1 MTCPH
6 ASGRRKRVQKRRSA
20 PARMPACVYAHPHT
34 HTANIFIGGQ
44 AGPRNGRGIL
54 LETSCGSRGLG
65 KAHGYGKPTTR
76 VTCDLRSENFM
87 VTRIVARGAWTVY
100 VRPCCPPLSLHQLCD
115 AWHRFRC
122 ALFVVGNVEEQIWSG
137 QGRREG
143 SRKGAYSF
151 LLRVLQYCLPERAHH
166 TNQPTLQPGSHDRF
180 VPGILGL

>member
-1 MTCPH
+1 MLCNCVNADLDKISDCSWYSPPTRDICIHNACTDMTCPH

-76 VTCDLRSENFM
+76 VKCDQRSENFM

-100 VRPCCPPLSLHQLCD
+100 VRPCCPPLSFHQFFTASVQMFSVRSWQC
-115 AWHRFRC
+115 
-122 ALFVVGNVEEQIWSG
+122 
-137 QGRREG
+137 
-143 SRKGAYSF
+143 
-151 LLRVLQYCLPERAHH
+151 
-166 TNQPTLQPGSHDRF
+166 
-180 VPGILGL
+180 